1 MISKI
6 SITLLLFIFSFQVNA
21 QKENNNWA
29 FSVDLALAKY
39 SDADSKALNETS
51 IVQFPR
57 LSVARYMSHNLILGG
72 AFSAAF
78 GNQKYTTFDVF
89 SRYDFGTS
97 EQIFVPYIVAGTSF
111 IMAEEI
117 TPTVNA
123 GLGSTLWF
131 FENYG
136 LKLQAL
142 YKFSGEQFSSQRSHT
157 MFSAGFVFNF
167 GKTQKTIVGWNR

>member
-6 SITLLLFIFSFQVNA
+6 SITLLLFIFSFHANA

-29 FSVDLALAKY
+29 FGVDVAMAQY
-39 SDADSKALNETS
+39 SDADSKAINETS

-57 LSVARYMSHNLILGG
+57 LSVARYMSHNLTLGA

-78 GNQKYTTFDVF
+78 GNQKYITFDAF

-111 IMAEEI
+111 IMAEKV
-117 TPTVNA
+117 TPTINA
-123 GLGSTLWF
+123 GLGGTLWF
-131 FENYG
+131 FEHYG

-142 YKFSGEQFSSQRSHT
+142 YKFSGEKFSSQRSHT
-157 MFSAGFVFNF
+157 MFSAGLVFNF
-167 GKTQKTIVGWNR
+167 GKTQKTVVGWNR

>member
-29 FSVDLALAKY
+29 FGVDLALVKY
-39 SDADSKALNETS
+39 PKTDVEGLDEAS

-57 LSVARYMSHNLILGG
+57 LSVARYMSHNFTLGG

-78 GNQKYTTFDVF
+78 GNQKYITFDAF

-97 EQIFVPYIVAGTSF
+97 EQIFVPYIMVGTSF
-111 IMAEEI
+111 ILAEEV
-117 TPTVNA
+117 TPTINA
-123 GLGSTLWF
+123 GLGSTFWF
-131 FENYG
+131 FEDYG
-136 LKLQAL
+136 LKLQVL
-142 YKFSGEQFSSQRSHT
+142 HKLSGKKFSSQISHT
-157 MFSAGFVFNF
+157 MFSAGLVFNF
-167 GKTQKTIVGWNR
+167 GRTKESHVGWNR